1 MSSSGSGSTVPDDE
15 KVQAAERTI
24 QLLQRSYR
32 ECSRLRDDLQA
43 AVRPP
48 EAEGSGA
55 GASSADSGGETARSL
70 ELHSSFLGSERS
82 GADAG
87 AQVDEAA
94 LLAEIAKTEA
104 ELATG
109 GRKAY
114 EVEILR
120 LNLEELRDEL
130 AKVRVGGAGG
140 RADDV

>member
-43 AVRPP
+43 ALRPP

-55 GASSADSGGETARSL
+55 GGASSADSGGETARSL

-130 AKVRVGGAGG
+130 AKVRAGG
-140 RADDV
+140 